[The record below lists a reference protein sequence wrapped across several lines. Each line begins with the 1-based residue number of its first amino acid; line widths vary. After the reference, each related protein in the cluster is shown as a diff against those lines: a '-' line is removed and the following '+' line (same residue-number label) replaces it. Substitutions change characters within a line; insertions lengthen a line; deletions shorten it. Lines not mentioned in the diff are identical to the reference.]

1 METTHVLSEP
11 ISRLSLSQF
20 LVNFTEGKL
29 ERFQRSQATPLFTPS
44 TTPPSVSV
52 SELNT
57 DTYMPVTFNDSM
69 VSHVYL
75 TLYYLK
81 SSSCCII
88 LSLLGG
94 KEGGGCPC
102 SCFGNVVCHPM
113 FNYLNDSKQIP
124 THLIYTKFN
133 VFDIRQLFF

>member
-29 ERFQRSQATPLFTPS
+29 ERFQRSQATPHFTPS

-69 VSHVYL
+69 VSYA
-75 TLYYLK
+75 
-81 SSSCCII
+81 
-88 LSLLGG
+88 
-94 KEGGGCPC
+94 
-102 SCFGNVVCHPM
+102 
-113 FNYLNDSKQIP
+113 
-124 THLIYTKFN
+124 
-133 VFDIRQLFF
+133 

>member
-29 ERFQRSQATPLFTPS
+29 ERFQRSQATPPHFTPS

-69 VSHVYL
+69 VSYVLL

-94 KEGGGCPC
+94 RGGGC
-102 SCFGNVVCHPM
+102 V
-113 FNYLNDSKQIP
+113 
-124 THLIYTKFN
+124 
-133 VFDIRQLFF
+133 